1 MKIRRVVVT
10 VFSLIIW
17 SLSYGQEW
25 SLKDIG
31 IGILDTSEYDKELRI
46 VKKGIKWSE
55 KELYNIRLSPGTEKV
70 FATWVAGPPTKDF
83 LNANGLPV
91 WLCEYVITYPDKR
104 VEKFGPFG
112 FYEAG
117 FSTMIINPSYKMLGK
132 WKIEYFIVNRDTN
145 DRRLIGTSFF
155 TLFE

>member
-1 MKIRRVVVT
+1 MKIRHVILT
-10 VFSLIIW
+10 ALSLIIW
-17 SLSYGQEW
+17 SLSYGQDW
-25 SLKDIG
+25 FVKDIG

-70 FATWVAGPPTKDF
+70 FATWVVGPPTKDF
-83 LNANGLPV
+83 INENGLPA
-91 WLCEYVITYPDKR
+91 WLCEYVITYPDKS

-112 FYEAG
+112 FYKAG
-117 FSTMIINPSYKMLGK
+117 FSTMIINPSYKLLGK
-132 WKIEYFIVNRDTN
+132 WKIEYFIVSRDAN
-145 DRRLIGTSFF
+145 DRRLIGTRFF